1 MEEAMQVLVA
11 TLLQL
16 VLSQP
21 QFVPAKGEAEIAPPA
36 VHSVPQA
43 EIAQAVCGRPCMVR
57 AYYLPE
63 KGIFLDA
70 ALSPAEDVVARS
82 ILFHEIVH
90 HVQHLRN
97 RYSDQ
102 PECDRLKNRE
112 REAYV
117 LQNQYLL
124 SNREF
129 VKMAGSRFDCPS

>member
-1 MEEAMQVLVA
+1 MDEALQTLIA

-21 QFVPAKGEAEIAPPA
+21 QFLPAPGQPEIPAP
-36 VHSVPQA
+36 VVQLMPQS
-43 EIAQAVCGRPCMVR
+43 EIAQAVCGQPCGVR
-57 AYYLPE
+57 AYYIPE
-63 KGIFLDA
+63 KGVFIDA
-70 ALSPAEDVVARS
+70 QLRFDDDAVARS

>member
-1 MEEAMQVLVA
+1 MEEALQALVA

-21 QFVPAKGEAEIAPPA
+21 QFVPAKGEAEIAAPA
-36 VHSVPQA
+36 VQFVPQA
-43 EIAQAVCGRPCMVR
+43 DIAQAVCGRPCGVR

-70 ALSPAEDVVARS
+70 ALRPEEDVVARS

-90 HVQHLRN
+90 HVQHHTN

-102 PECDRLKNRE
+102 PECDRVKNRE
-112 REAYV
+112 REAYT
-117 LQNQYLL
+117 LQNQYLM
-124 SNREF
+124 SNQAF
-129 VKMAGSRFDCPS
+129 VQMASSRFDCPA